1 VSKTPLKPE
10 VLYTGKFVQLVRDG
24 RWEYVS
30 RVNAKG
36 AVFVLAITA
45 ARELI
50 LVEQFRVPVQARTLE
65 LPAGIYGDAD
75 SPDGE
80 TPEACAL
87 RELEEE
93 AGYTGSSARVL
104 IKGPVAPGL
113 TSEMLFLVEATGLT
127 KTGAGGGVGGEDI
140 KVHVVPLAQI
150 REWLARKAADGMLVE
165 PRIYTGLYFLAPEF
179 GR

>member
-1 VSKTPLKPE
+1 MKDTRE
-10 VLYTGKFVQLVRDG
+10 RLYLGKFLELVRDG

-50 LVEQFRVPVQARTLE
+50 LVEQHRVPIRARTIE
-65 LPAGIYGDAD
+65 LPAGIYGDAE
-75 SPDGE
+75 SPADE

-93 AGYTGSSARVL
+93 AGYTGSRARVL
-104 IKGPVAPGL
+104 MRGPVAPGL
-113 TSEMLFLVEATGLT
+113 TSEMLYLVEATGLRR
-127 KTGAGGGVGGEDI
+127 TGAGGGIGGEDI
-140 KVHVVPLAQI
+140 QVHVVPLAGI
-150 REWLARKAADGMLVE
+150 RQWLAAKSAEGVLVE
-165 PRIYTGLYFLAPEF
+165 PRIYAALYFVDVEGAR
-179 GR
+179 G